1 MTHHSLFTSL
11 AVAMALALQPSSAAS
26 AQDKGPD
33 VPANLVAPEGNVVF
47 LETQASGTQNY
58 ICMPALAGVAWK
70 FLGPQATVFVSAPKF
85 HQQIATH
92 FLSAN
97 PEEQG
102 LLRATWQSS
111 SDSSAVW
118 ARAIQTSAD
127 SNYVAAGAIPW
138 LLLEAVG
145 HVEGPIGSG
154 VMTRTTYLPRVNTTG
169 GVAPAAGC
177 TQLSQVGNV
186 ALVPYTTDYILYR
199 ARRQS

>member
-1 MTHHSLFTSL
+1 MTHHSLFASFV
-11 AVAMALALQPSSAAS
+11 VAAGLALQSIAAS

-33 VPANLVAPEGNVVF
+33 VPANLVAPAGHVVF

-58 ICMPALAGVAWK
+58 ICMPAPAGVAWK

-97 PEEQG
+97 PMEQG
-102 LLRATWQSS
+102 TPRATWQSS

-118 ARAIQTSAD
+118 ARAIQTSTD
-127 SNYVAAGAIPW
+127 PNYVAAGAIPW

-145 HVEGPIGSG
+145 DAEGSIGSG
-154 VMTRTTYLPRVNTTG
+154 VMTRTTYIQRVNTVG
-169 GVAPAAGC
+169 GIAPAAGC
-177 TQLSQVGNV
+177 TQPSQVGTV
-186 ALVPYTTDYILYR
+186 ALVPYTTDYIFYR